1 MITNRPNGILY
12 LGVTADLTGMETH
25 MLTRRT
31 AFALP
36 AFGASATF
44 ALLRPVL
51 AAAGDCATDQS
62 AANAIIFERYVAAVN
77 GNDAAALREIFAEP
91 YIQHGGIKGLRDIF
105 PDLHLTVEDRVFGGD
120 KVVARNTWT
129 GTHRG
134 TFLGIEPTGKRVT
147 INTIDIWRV
156 EGGKFAEHWDV
167 IDIAGLQKQLRE
179 G

>member
-1 MITNRPNGILY
+1 
-12 LGVTADLTGMETH
+12 
-25 MLTRRT
+25 MLSRRT
-31 AFALP
+31 AFAAA
-36 AFGASATF
+36 AFGAPATF

-51 AAAGDCATDQS
+51 AEAGACATDQS
-62 AANAIIFERYVAAVN
+62 AANAIIFDRYVAAVN
-77 GNDAAALREIFAEP
+77 SNDAALRCEIFAEP

-134 TFLGIEPTGKRVT
+134 TFLGIEPTGKQVT

-156 EGGKFAEHWDV
+156 EGGKLAEHWDV
-167 IDIAGLQKQLRE
+167 IDIAGLQKQLRGE
-179 G
+179 